1 MNSGIFFNSMI
12 GNVYGHVWNKYR
24 PVILKMMIAS
34 EEEPQQYKFSSH
46 EFKGANPKEK
56 GSFAFTLQA
65 FQGKAVNNI
74 RSSEIA
80 QSLMSVLQQSKKAT
94 ELLEKET
101 YEFVMDKQFILHIK
115 KQAGVLTPQ

>member
-1 MNSGIFFNSMI
+1 MNTGIFFNSMI